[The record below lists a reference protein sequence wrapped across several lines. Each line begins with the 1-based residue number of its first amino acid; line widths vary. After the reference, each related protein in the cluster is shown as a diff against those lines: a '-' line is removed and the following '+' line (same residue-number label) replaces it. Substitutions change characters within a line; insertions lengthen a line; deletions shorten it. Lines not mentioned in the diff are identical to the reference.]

1 MRQLRVWSSPRSVA
15 SSSSSVWS
23 RPRSVS
29 SSPSPLGRLPGDISI
44 GGDGWAIYVPIAT
57 MIVLSLFLTLALNLV
72 AAALRR

>member
-1 MRQLRVWSSPRSVA
+1 MELAAIGRILVLVGLVTAALGLVLALTGRVSF
-15 SSSSSVWS
+15 
-23 RPRSVS
+23 
-29 SSPSPLGRLPGDISI
+29 LGRLPGDISI

>member
-1 MRQLRVWSSPRSVA
+1 MEPAAIGRILVLIGLVTAALGLVLALADRVPF
-15 SSSSSVWS
+15 
-23 RPRSVS
+23 
-29 SSPSPLGRLPGDISI
+29 LGRLPGDISI

>member
-1 MRQLRVWSSPRSVA
+1 MELAAIGRILVVVGLVTAALGLVLALADRVPF
-15 SSSSSVWS
+15 
-23 RPRSVS
+23 
-29 SSPSPLGRLPGDISI
+29 LGRLPGDISI

>member
-1 MRQLRVWSSPRSVA
+1 MELAAIGRVLVLVGLVTAALGLVLALADRVPF
-15 SSSSSVWS
+15 
-23 RPRSVS
+23 
-29 SSPSPLGRLPGDISI
+29 LGRLPGDISI

>member
-1 MRQLRVWSSPRSVA
+1 MEPAAIGRILVLVGLVTAALGLVLALADRVPF
-15 SSSSSVWS
+15 
-23 RPRSVS
+23 
-29 SSPSPLGRLPGDISI
+29 LGRLPGDISI

>member
-1 MRQLRVWSSPRSVA
+1 MELAAIGRTLVLVGLVIAALGLVLALADRVPF
-15 SSSSSVWS
+15 
-23 RPRSVS
+23 
-29 SSPSPLGRLPGDISI
+29 LGRLPGDISI

>member
-1 MRQLRVWSSPRSVA
+1 MELAAIGRILVLVGLVTAALGLVLALADRVPF
-15 SSSSSVWS
+15 
-23 RPRSVS
+23 
-29 SSPSPLGRLPGDISI
+29 LGRLPGDISI

>member
-1 MRQLRVWSSPRSVA
+1 MELAAIGRTLVLVGLVIAALGLVLALADRVPL
-15 SSSSSVWS
+15 
-23 RPRSVS
+23 
-29 SSPSPLGRLPGDISI
+29 LGRLPGDISI